1 MRSTRYKKLVSI
13 AMVLAITCSLN
24 GVIASA
30 EEINATNIVS
40 IENAGVA
47 STIPE
52 KYTAKYT
59 SVKDQVKEG
68 VCWSFAGIGAFEGYL
83 EAKGLG
89 DYDLSE
95 EHAKWSASADSEG
108 YGWLLSPD
116 SGAPSKVMPGYLV
129 SGKGPILE
137 VDLPYDVE
145 NISNKPS
152 ISEDKIKFDV
162 SEIEYITGAEAVKNA
177 IMNYGGVASTYYADQ
192 SYSTPDLKSAY
203 CNKVATVNHGI
214 VVIGWDDNY
223 SKDNFN
229 EACRPQNDGAWLIK
243 NSWGTET
250 GDAGL
255 TWISYEDANILTT
268 RSGTVNYAIKTAQK
282 HDVNR
287 KLYQLDE
294 CGAVT
299 TFKTQEKFQSVIYAN
314 IYDFDN
320 EYKTLSSV
328 IFENT
333 NVGTK
338 YKVYYAPLKDSKID
352 LENKVELGSGTIS
365 FAGYIEVKTNSFSV
379 PSGKGAIMVELQDVS
394 GNTSIGTE
402 RDTLVGGQTG
412 YKAKYQTGESYMIAN
427 DYQYDLNESSFNYG
441 GNFSIKAVTYKEGIK
456 EPVDDSKDPVNNP
469 TGTPAEDSTEPVNNP
484 TGTPVENPTDTV
496 NDGTEKP
503 EQPEK
508 DNNEVKAGDN
518 NKALGVG
525 FMMMISFALT
535 CLKVKKTK
543 Y

>member
-1 MRSTRYKKLVSI
+1 
-13 AMVLAITCSLN
+13 
-24 GVIASA
+24 
-30 EEINATNIVS
+30 
-40 IENAGVA
+40 
-47 STIPE
+47 
-52 KYTAKYT
+52 
-59 SVKDQVKEG
+59 
-68 VCWSFAGIGAFEGYL
+68 
-83 EAKGLG
+83 
-89 DYDLSE
+89 
-95 EHAKWSASADSEG
+95 
-108 YGWLLSPD
+108 
-116 SGAPSKVMPGYLV
+116 MPGYLV

-145 NISNKPS
+145 NILNKPS

-379 PSGKGAIMVELQDVS
+379 PTGKGAIMVELQDVS

-402 RDTLVGGQTG
+402 RDTLVGGQPG
-412 YKAKYQTGESYMIAN
+412 YKAKYQNGESYMIVD
-427 DYQYDLNESSFNYG
+427 DYQYDLNQYFEYG
-441 GNFSIKAVTYKEGIK
+441 GNFSIKAVTEKEGLE
-456 EPVDDSKDPVNNP
+456 EPVNNSTGTPTEDPTEDPSEQVNGSTGTPAEDSKEPVNNP
-469 TGTPAEDSTEPVNNP
+469 TGTPAEDSKEPVNNP
-484 TGTPVENPTDTV
+484 TGTPVKNPTDTV
-496 NDGTEKP
+496 NNGTEKP
-503 EQPEK
+503 EQSENE
-508 DNNEVKAGDN
+508 NNEVKAGDN
-518 NKALGVG
+518 NKALGLG

>member
-13 AMVLAITCSLN
+13 AMVLAITGSLN

-30 EEINATNIVS
+30 EEINASNITSVQG
-40 IENAGVA
+40 AGNA
-47 STIPE
+47 STIPA

-68 VCWSFAGIGAFEGYL
+68 VCWSFAGIGALEGYL

-89 DYDLSE
+89 EYDLSE
-95 EHAKWSASADSEG
+95 EHAKWSASPDAEG

-162 SEIEYITGAEAVKNA
+162 SEIEYVTGAAEVKNA

-192 SYSTPDLKSAY
+192 KYSTPDLKSAY

-250 GDAGL
+250 GDEGL
-255 TWISYEDANILTT
+255 TWISYEDANILSTK
-268 RSGTVNYAIKTAQK
+268 SGTVNYAIKTAQK

-294 CGAVT
+294 CGAID
-299 TFKTQEKFQSVIYAN
+299 TFKIEDKLESVIYAN
-314 IYDFDN
+314 IYDFDS

-338 YKVYYAPLKDSKID
+338 YKVYYAPLKDSQID

-394 GNTSIGTE
+394 GNTSIGAE
-402 RDTLVGGQTG
+402 RKTLVNGQAG
-412 YKAKYQTGESYMIAN
+412 YKAKYQNGESYMIIDN
-427 DYQYDLNESSFNYG
+427 SQYDINEYCQYG
-441 GNFSIKAVTYKEGIK
+441 GNFSIKAVTEKEGL
-456 EPVDDSKDPVNNP
+456 E
-469 TGTPAEDSTEPVNNP
+469 EPVNNP
-484 TGTPVENPTDTV
+484 TGTPTEDSKEPVNDPTGTPVKNPTDTV
-496 NDGTEKP
+496 NSGTEKP
-503 EQPEK
+503 EQSGN

-518 NKALGVG
+518 NKAFGVG